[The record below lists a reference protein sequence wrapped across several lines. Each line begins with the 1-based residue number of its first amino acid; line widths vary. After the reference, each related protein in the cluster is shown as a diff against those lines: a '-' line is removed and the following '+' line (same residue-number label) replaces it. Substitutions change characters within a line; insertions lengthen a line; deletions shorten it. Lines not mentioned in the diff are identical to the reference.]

1 MKKSE
6 SMPVDS
12 AKWFCPRIFAQFA
25 KAGNG
30 IAKPNKRLPKKS
42 PNRDMTGYPS
52 SVVSLLSLC
61 SSRREG
67 ADTLH
72 LRLTVSEGHGYPL
85 VKI

>member
-30 IAKPNKRLPKKS
+30 IAKPNKRLPKKES
-42 PNRDMTGYPS
+42 
-52 SVVSLLSLC
+52 
-61 SSRREG
+61 
-67 ADTLH
+67 
-72 LRLTVSEGHGYPL
+72 
-85 VKI
+85 K